1 MSRHFRTH
9 TTSLLT
15 FPSSSGGL
23 AITRL
28 PFSST
33 SSKLLLQQLSST
45 SPAAAATAVTITTSS
60 PARNLQRARAS
71 AAEQGMEEQGK
82 AAVGWAA
89 RDDSGVLS
97 PYSFSRRA
105 QKDDDVTIKVLYC
118 GICHTDL
125 HIVKND
131 WGNAMYPV
139 VPGHEIVGVVTG
151 VGAGVTKFKAGDTV
165 GVGYFVASCR
175 GCECCGNGYEN
186 YCAKMVTTC
195 NGVDHDHGGGAATQ
209 GGFSDAI
216 VVNEHYVLRVPAGLP
231 LDSAAPLLCAGVTV
245 YSPMV
250 IHGLN
255 APGKHVGVVGLGGL
269 GHVAVKFAK
278 AFGMRVTVIST
289 SPGKRQEAL
298 EHLGADEFLVSRD
311 AGQMAAAAA
320 TMDGILNTVSAW
332 HPIAPLFSLMKPMA
346 QMVFVGGPTR
356 PLELPA
362 YAIVP
367 GGKGITGN
375 CVGGIRDCQAMLDF
389 AGEHGI
395 TAEVE
400 VIKMDYVNT
409 AMERLEKNDVRYR
422 FVIDVAGSSLAGSG
436 DAKI

>member
-1 MSRHFRTH
+1 
-9 TTSLLT
+9 
-15 FPSSSGGL
+15 
-23 AITRL
+23 
-28 PFSST
+28 
-33 SSKLLLQQLSST
+33 
-45 SPAAAATAVTITTSS
+45 
-60 PARNLQRARAS
+60 
-71 AAEQGMEEQGK
+71 MEEHGK

-97 PYSFSRRA
+97 PYNFSRRA

-125 HIVKND
+125 HVVKND

-151 VGAGVTKFKAGDTV
+151 AGAGVTKFKAGDTV
-165 GVGYFVASCR
+165 GVGFFVGSCR
-175 GCECCGNGYEN
+175 TCDSCGKGYEN
-186 YCAKMVTTC
+186 YCPTMVITS
-195 NGVDHDHGGGAATQ
+195 NGKDYGGAATQ

-231 LDSAAPLLCAGVTV
+231 LDGAAPLLCAGVTV

-289 SPGKRQEAL
+289 SPGKRREAL
-298 EHLGADEFLVSRD
+298 EPRRGPDGGGGGHHGRDPQHGVGVAPGRAAVLADEADGADGRWSCRR
-311 AGQMAAAAA
+311 
-320 TMDGILNTVSAW
+320 TPSC
-332 HPIAPLFSLMKPMA
+332 
-346 QMVFVGGPTR
+346 R
-356 PLELPA
+356 
-362 YAIVP
+362 
-367 GGKGITGN
+367 
-375 CVGGIRDCQAMLDF
+375 AMLDF
-389 AGEHGI
+389 AGELGI

-422 FVIDVAGSSLAGSG
+422 FVIDVAGSSLGGSG
-436 DAKI
+436 DDKI

>member
-9 TTSLLT
+9 TTLRLT

-175 GCECCGNGYEN
+175 GCE
-186 YCAKMVTTC
+186 
-195 NGVDHDHGGGAATQ
+195 
-209 GGFSDAI
+209 
-216 VVNEHYVLRVPAGLP
+216 
-231 LDSAAPLLCAGVTV
+231 
-245 YSPMV
+245 
-250 IHGLN
+250 
-255 APGKHVGVVGLGGL
+255 
-269 GHVAVKFAK
+269 
-278 AFGMRVTVIST
+278 
-289 SPGKRQEAL
+289 
-298 EHLGADEFLVSRD
+298 
-311 AGQMAAAAA
+311 
-320 TMDGILNTVSAW
+320 
-332 HPIAPLFSLMKPMA
+332 
-346 QMVFVGGPTR
+346 

-422 FVIDVAGSSLAGSG
+422 FVIDVAGSSLAGSS

>member
-15 FPSSSGGL
+15 FPSSSSGGL

-28 PFSST
+28 PFSS
-33 SSKLLLQQLSST
+33 SKLLLQQLRSI
-45 SPAAAATAVTITTSS
+45 SPAAAATVTITTTSS
-60 PARNLQRARAS
+60 PARNLKRAS
-71 AAEQGMEEQGK
+71 ATAAAAEQGDGGAWQG
-82 AAVGWAA
+82 GC
-89 RDDSGVLS
+89 RLGGQGRL
-97 PYSFSRRA
+97 RRPLPV
-105 QKDDDVTIKVLYC
+105 QLLQEKDDDVTIKVLYC

-125 HIVKND
+125 HVVKND

-151 VGAGVTKFKAGDTV
+151 AGAGVTKFKAGDTV
-165 GVGYFVASCR
+165 GVGFFVGSCR
-175 GCECCGNGYEN
+175 TCDSCGKGYEN
-186 YCAKMVTTC
+186 YCPTMVITS
-195 NGVDHDHGGGAATQ
+195 NGTDYGGAATQ

-216 VVNEHYVLRVPAGLP
+216 VVNVHYVLRVPAGLP
-231 LDSAAPLLCAGVTV
+231 LDGAAPLLCAGVTV

-289 SPGKRQEAL
+289 SPGKRREAL

-311 AGQMAAAAA
+311 AGQMAAAAG

-332 HPIAPLFSLMKPMA
+332 HPVAPLFALMKPMA
-346 QMVFVGGPTR
+346 QMVFVGAPTR

-422 FVIDVAGSSLAGSG
+422 FVIDVAGSSLGGSG
-436 DAKI
+436 DDKI

>member
-28 PFSST
+28 PFSS
-33 SSKLLLQQLSST
+33 SKLLQQLRST
-45 SPAAAATAVTITTSS
+45 SPAAAAATVTITTTSS
-60 PARNLQRARAS
+60 PARNLQRASAS
-71 AAEQGMEEQGK
+71 AAAAAEQGMEEQGK

-97 PYSFSRRA
+97 PYNFSRRA

-125 HIVKND
+125 HVVKND

-151 VGAGVTKFKAGDTV
+151 AGAGVTKFKAGDAV
-165 GVGYFVASCR
+165 GVGFFVGSCR
-175 GCECCGNGYEN
+175 ACDSCGKGYEN
-186 YCAKMVTTC
+186 YCPTMVITS
-195 NGVDHDHGGGAATQ
+195 NGKDHGGAATQ

-231 LDSAAPLLCAGVTV
+231 LDGAAPLLCAGVTV

-289 SPGKRQEAL
+289 SPGKRREAL

-311 AGQMAAAAA
+311 AGQMAAAAG

-332 HPIAPLFSLMKPMA
+332 HPIAPLFALMKPMA

-422 FVIDVAGSSLAGSG
+422 FVIDVAGSSLGGSG